1 MSLPDIL
8 QPHLDGEQIAA
19 RVSLGGED
27 ELFVTPTR
35 TLIYRADGLLS
46 DESVDE
52 YPHDAERVSLKEGR
66 RKTKIELDYGI
77 DGDRAFTVPTKRAD
91 EVLHPVLAG
100 VLNGAGVTE
109 PGETIEETYRFS
121 ELTLVITSARIVK
134 HIGTAVWD
142 REYEEYHYDDVRDI
156 EVEEG
161 SVSSQIVI
169 DVAGRPQRVKAQND
183 VSREIFE
190 RLKRALLAYRD
201 VATYAEFEAL
211 FAEDEAEEPREP
223 TPSVEFDDAPADH
236 WADSEGVE
244 PIEVNLPDEEEGE
257 ADPLAADAP
266 APDTEPAASAEPA
279 EPAGRAG
286 SAGSA
291 TAETR
296 SAGATGAATDRRPA
310 TAPEP
315 APEPAPRTEPERE
328 AEPAATAER
337 APATPE
343 PASAAE
349 PAGTPEPER
358 ESTGEPADAGF
369 AGSEFQT
376 ATSNLR
382 DEREET
388 LAELARAVEKQGE
401 LLAEQQRVIEELVA
415 ELDLSRDR

>member
-8 QPHLDGEQIAA
+8 QPHIEDEQIAA

-35 TLIYRADGLLS
+35 TLVYRADGLLS
-46 DESVDE
+46 DESVEE
-52 YPHDAERVSLKEGR
+52 YPHDAERVTLNEGR
-66 RKTKIELDYGI
+66 RKTKVELDYGI
-77 DGDRAFTVPTKRAD
+77 DGDRSFTVPTKRAN

-100 VLNGAGVTE
+100 VLNGAGVTD
-109 PGETIEETYRFS
+109 PGETIKETYQFS

-142 REYEEYHYDDVRDI
+142 REYEEYHYEDVRSV

-211 FAEDEAEEPREP
+211 FAEDEEGPAEP
-223 TPSVEFDDAPADH
+223 TPSVEFDDAPAEH

-244 PIEVNLPDEEEGE
+244 PIEVNLPDEEEEEGGT
-257 ADPLAADAP
+257 DPLAAEAS
-266 APDTEPAASAEPA
+266 EPRPA
-279 EPAGRAG
+279 EPAGSAEPTG
-286 SAGSA
+286 S
-291 TAETR
+291 TAAEAA
-296 SAGATGAATDRRPA
+296 SDGTGTAADRQPA

-315 APEPAPRTEPERE
+315 EPEPAARADEVRRTGRDEPVAE
-328 AEPAATAER
+328 AESAPARTAE
-337 APATPE
+337 PP
-343 PASAAE
+343 SAAE
-349 PAGTPEPER
+349 PAGTAKVADPDAET
-358 ESTGEPADAGF
+358 TGDAGF
-369 AGSEFQT
+369 AGSEFET

-388 LAELARAVEKQGE
+388 VAELARAVEKQGE
-401 LLAEQQRVIEELVA
+401 LLAEQQRAIEELVA
-415 ELDLSRDR
+415 ELELSRDR